1 VIGDQIEKK
10 PETVLRRVIDQSLGF
25 LHRPEP
31 GIDRPIIGHVVSAV
45 AERRHIPRF
54 YQDGIDPKR
63 PDVAQTRAKTGDV
76 AGAITVAICER
87 AEIDLID
94 DRLAPPGRLW
104 GHPTIMT
111 A

>member
-45 AERRHIPRF
+45 AERRHIPRVDP
-54 YQDGIDPKR
+54 DGIDPKR